1 MVVSAYLFTPSEFL
15 PWGAFFLWNWR
26 LILLHAIS
34 DSLIALAYMSIPI
47 TLVHIMRKRKDLPVN
62 SMFLCFGTFAV
73 ACGSTHLMEVLT
85 LWYPVYWVSGG
96 VKALTAFASVSTAV
110 LLIRLIPTALAIPSQ
125 SDLIRTNHS
134 LRESED
140 NYRLVIEHTR
150 DYGIF
155 RLDPEGCVVSWNLG
169 AERMNGYTSDE
180 IMGRHFSCFFT
191 KED

>member
-1 MVVSAYLFTPSEFL
+1 MVVSACLFIPSEFL
-15 PWGAFFLWNWR
+15 PCGTCFLWNWR

-96 VKALTAFASVSTAV
+96 VKALTA
-110 LLIRLIPTALAIPSQ
+110 
-125 SDLIRTNHS
+125 
-134 LRESED
+134 
-140 NYRLVIEHTR
+140 
-150 DYGIF
+150 
-155 RLDPEGCVVSWNLG
+155 
-169 AERMNGYTSDE
+169 AE
-180 IMGRHFSCFFT
+180 
-191 KED
+191 KAA